1 MSKKVRKNTKGKGRK
16 VRLGQIKFNR
26 QDKKVDQV
34 VKELFADLNLTMQVL
49 TVKSEVGV
57 LADLKNVTKKQMNEI
72 NLASYEKNLIVQPA
86 GEFWEFILLGGQ

>member
-1 MSKKVRKNTKGKGRK
+1 MSKKVRKSNKGKGRK
-16 VRLGQIKFNR
+16 VRLGQLKFNR

-34 VKELFADLNLTMQVL
+34 VKDLFAELNLTMQVL

-57 LADLKNVTKKQMNEI
+57 LADLKNVTKKQMNDI
-72 NLASYEKNLIVQPA
+72 NLASYEKNLIAQPA